1 MNSKQN
7 EAVIE
12 LAEETI
18 KASLKYLT
26 SALKKSYE
34 IENNIN
40 TIISSADSDTT
51 KIKKINELL
60 NSKKNE

>member
-7 EAVIE
+7 EAVIK